1 MQKLIHFLILSIIIG
16 GSLSQT
22 CENEQIAVYTERVR
36 NATRDVINQ
45 IQSDVL
51 QVPIESLEADTNI
64 TTLYSTIAITHN
76 ITESDEGLA
85 NFIEALNVITDAYL
99 SACYGL
105 EEDKPTVEDA
115 PELLSTFLTLLSN
128 RSNFTTIRQLYG
140 ELLCLK
146 NFTSSD
152 NSQKRRRNVECAN
165 KANIKKLYRCLDP
178 TDIGCIFHLQQDCEK
193 SHIKRRPFKNCLG
206 FIVDT
211 SGSMSGEIDKVRE
224 IVHRFVAAHEDQ
236 LTLCYILVTFSD
248 RGKEY

>member
-1 MQKLIHFLILSIIIG
+1 MQKLIRFLILSIIIG
-16 GSLSQT
+16 ESVSQT

-64 TTLYSTIAITHN
+64 TTLYSTIAISHN
-76 ITESDEGLA
+76 ITESDEGLT
-85 NFIEALNVITDAYL
+85 NFVEALNVITDAYL

-105 EEDKPTVEDA
+105 EEDKPTVEDT
-115 PELLSTFLTLLSN
+115 PELLNTFLTLLSN

-140 ELLCLK
+140 KLLCLK

-152 NSQKRRRNVECAN
+152 NSQVECAN
-165 KANIKKLYRCLDP
+165 AVNIKELYKCLDP
-178 TDIGCIFHLQQDCEK
+178 TNIGCIFHLKQDCEDNHK
-193 SHIKRRPFKNCLG
+193 QTFKNCLG

-211 SGSMSGEIDKVRE
+211 SGSMGDEIEEVRE
-224 IVHRFVAAHEDQ
+224 IVRHFVAAHEDQ

-248 RGKEY
+248 SGKEYW

>member
-64 TTLYSTIAITHN
+64 TTLYSTIAKSFN

-85 NFIEALNVITDAYL
+85 NFVEALNVITDAYL

-115 PELLSTFLTLLSN
+115 PELLNTFLTLLSN

-140 ELLCLK
+140 KLLCLK

-165 KANIKKLYRCLDP
+165 AVDIKELYECLDP
-178 TDIGCIFHLQQDCEK
+178 TEIGCIFHLQKHCEK
-193 SHIKRRPFKNCLG
+193 DYNLYKNCLG

-211 SGSMSGEIDKVRE
+211 SGSMGDEIDEVRK
-224 IVHRFVAAHEDQ
+224 IVHHFVAAHEDQ

-248 RGKEY
+248 RGKEYC